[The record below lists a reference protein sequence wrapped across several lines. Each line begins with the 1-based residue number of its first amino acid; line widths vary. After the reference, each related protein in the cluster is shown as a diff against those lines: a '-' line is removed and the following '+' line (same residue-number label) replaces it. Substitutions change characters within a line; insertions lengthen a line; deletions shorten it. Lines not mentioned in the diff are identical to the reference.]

1 MKLRLTYC
9 FQSRW
14 PNAEF
19 SITVLLA
26 RFAQETKVF
35 NISLSAR
42 TVPQRIEA
50 FSVDVKETL
59 EDLVNCL
66 QYYAVIL
73 DESMNVKDTAQCMN
87 STFNLT
93 QELFELVA
101 LKGRTT

>member
-1 MKLRLTYC
+1 MQSFPLRVAGEVC
-9 FQSRW
+9 PEEKS
-14 PNAEF
+14 
-19 SITVLLA
+19 
-26 RFAQETKVF
+26 VF
-35 NISLSAR
+35 NIGLSAR
-42 TVPQRIEA
+42 TVPRRIEA

-66 QYYAVIL
+66 QYYSVIL

-93 QELFELVA
+93 QELFELVP